1 MTSWPARVWR
11 HAGDFST
18 YPYLAPHGLR
28 WGPQGQLYCVCENSG
43 VVLEIVPTH
52 KQLADLVGAS
62 RPKVSEVMNDL
73 RRRKAL
79 SREGRK
85 LTIAVKQLEAIV
97 ASEIDT

>member
-1 MTSWPARVWR
+1 
-11 HAGDFST
+11 
-18 YPYLAPHGLR
+18 
-28 WGPQGQLYCVCENSG
+28 
-43 VVLEIVPTH
+43 
-52 KQLADLVGAS
+52 
-62 RPKVSEVMNDL
+62 MNDL